1 MKNYDKDIAAKCLLT
16 GDLETQILEKIKIQW
31 KTIRKAFMDLN
42 HEKTGTISQKELRF
56 FLVYWGMDI
65 NDEEFSKIFNKFD
78 LDGDG
83 KISYKD
89 F

>member
-1 MKNYDKDIAAKCLLT
+1 
-16 GDLETQILEKIKIQW
+16 
-31 KTIRKAFMDLN
+31 MDLN